1 MKIDL
6 NNIIKIDL
14 TNDKWSRITDMN
26 GINGKM
32 VFQFK
37 LDGYTAVWLEKMN
50 GNHRLIAYTK
60 GGYNHIAGK
69 FLNNISKVNQE
80 IIFKMNSYPV
90 PSDSEYRSFLS
101 ANSHKLFKG
110 IDSPKKTKK
119 SSTRKNTQKKVV
131 DSKKATVSKKAITKK
146 AVTKKAVTKTLEV
159 LSLDAIL
166 DKISKN
172 GISSLTNNE
181 KRFLDEESKKI

>member
-1 MKIDL
+1 MKINL

-14 TNDKWSRITDMN
+14 TIGDDKWGRITDIN

-60 GGYNHIAGK
+60 GRSSHIADK

-80 IIFKMNSYPV
+80 IIFTMSSFPV
-90 PSDSEYRSFLS
+90 PSDSEYRSFLD

-110 IDSPKKTKK
+110 MDLPSKSKKTTKATKRPYSPKRLATNKRT
-119 SSTRKNTQKKVV
+119 KKVV
-131 DSKKATVSKKAITKK
+131 DRK
-146 AVTKKAVTKTLEV
+146 EV
-159 LSLDAIL
+159 LESLSIDNIL
-166 DKISKN
+166 DKINKS
-172 GISSLTNNE
+172 GIKSLTINE

>member
-1 MKIDL
+1 MKINL

-14 TNDKWSRITDMN
+14 TNDKWSRITEMN
-26 GINGKM
+26 NINGKM

-60 GGYNHIAGK
+60 GGYNHIADK

-101 ANSHKLFKG
+101 ANSHKLFKS

-131 DSKKATVSKKAITKK
+131 DSKKAVVTKK

>member
-90 PSDSEYRSFLS
+90 PSDSEYRSFLD

-110 IDSPKKTKK
+110 MDSPQKNKTTKVVKKTKRPTQKRVVAKK
-119 SSTRKNTQKKVV
+119 SKKVV
-131 DSKKATVSKKAITKK
+131 AKKEV
-146 AVTKKAVTKTLEV
+146 LEV
-159 LSLDAIL
+159 LSVDAIL
-166 DKISKN
+166 DKINKN
-172 GISSLTNNE
+172 GIGSLTNNE